1 MKTLINFLI
10 IFYKREKMVKE
21 LEEIQILAQLIDNM
35 DIASDK
41 LAEAY
46 EKNDAEKFNKARD
59 SILDF
64 KNKISEIVK

>member
-1 MKTLINFLI
+1 
-10 IFYKREKMVKE
+10 MVKE